1 MSDQSSNRPL
11 TSKAVTYKSRGGYE
25 VIGFVERTVRAP
37 AVGEVRIE
45 VKAAAVNP
53 TDILLRDP
61 GYGNQDP
68 GYGNQT
74 SHIVPGMDAA
84 GVIES
89 VGPGVS
95 RLHPGEKVIAAVNP
109 VRPEGGAQAQHIV
122 VPAASVVPIPEGVSL
137 AEAATLPMNGL
148 TALNALEIAALK
160 KGQILAVSGG
170 TGLLAQYAIAA
181 AKRQGIKVIADAK
194 PADAEL
200 VRGYGADIVVERGPG
215 FAAAIRRELPNGAD
229 ALLDT
234 ALLGEKSFSA
244 IRDGGIYIPVR
255 GWGDKP
261 AERGIKIKPMMVSGV
276 LERTEWLQL
285 LRNMVAAGEIKLRVV
300 EEYAPTKAA
309 DAQRALVAGSPRG
322 RPVILF

>member
-1 MSDQSSNRPL
+1 MTEHSVHQPL
-11 TSKAVTYKSRGGYE
+11 SGRAITYKGPGGYE
-25 VIGFVERTVRAP
+25 VIELAQRTVRP
-37 AVGEVRIE
+37 PGVGEVRIN

-53 TDILLRDP
+53 TDLGLRERGIPD
-61 GYGNQDP
+61 QIW
-68 GYGNQT
+68 T
-74 SHIVPGMDAA
+74 VVPGMDAA
-84 GVIES
+84 GIIES

-95 RLHPGEKVIAAVNP
+95 RLQTGQKVMAAVMP
-109 VRPEGGAQAQHIV
+109 RRSEGGAQAQHIV

-137 AEAATLPMNGL
+137 AQASILLMTGL

-170 TGLLAQYAIAA
+170 AGLLAQYAIAA
-181 AKRQGIKVIADAK
+181 AKRQGIKVIADAN

-200 VRGYGADIVVERGPG
+200 VRSYGADIVVERGPG
-215 FAAAIRRELPNGAD
+215 FAEAIRRELPNGVD

-234 ALLGEKSFSA
+234 ASLGEKSFAA

-261 AERGIKIKPMMVSGV
+261 AERGIKIKPMTVSGV
-276 LERTEWLQL
+276 LERTEWLEL

>member
-1 MSDQSSNRPL
+1 MAEQSANRPL

-25 VIGFVERTVRAP
+25 VIEIAERTVRAP
-37 AVGEVRIE
+37 AAGEVRIE

-61 GYGNQDP
+61 GYGDQDP
-68 GYGNQT
+68 RFANLT
-74 SHIVPGMDAA
+74 SNIVPGMDAA
-84 GVIES
+84 GIIES

-95 RLHPGEKVIAAVNP
+95 RLHAGEKVMAAVMP
-109 VRPEGGAQAQHIV
+109 LRPEGGAQAQHIV

-137 AEAATLPMNGL
+137 AEASTLPMNGL
-148 TALNALEIAALK
+148 TALNALDIAAFK
-160 KGQILAVSGG
+160 RGQILAVSGG
-170 TGLLAQYAIAA
+170 AGLLAQYAIPA
-181 AKRQGIKVIADAK
+181 AKRQGIKVIADAR

-215 FAAAIRRELPNGAD
+215 FAEAIRRELPNGAD

-234 ALLGEKSFSA
+234 ALLGEASFGA

-255 GWGDKP
+255 GWGDRS
-261 AERGIKIKPMMVSGV
+261 AERGIEIKPMMVGDV
-276 LERTEWLQL
+276 LERTEWLEL
-285 LRNMVAAGEIKLRVV
+285 LRNMVAAGEIKLRAV
-300 EEYAPTKAA
+300 EKYAPTKAA

>member
-1 MSDQSSNRPL
+1 MAEQSANWPL
-11 TSKAVTYKSRGGYE
+11 TSKAVTYKSLGGYE
-25 VIGFVERTVRAP
+25 VIEIVERTVRAP
-37 AVGEVRIE
+37 AASEVRIE

-61 GYGNQDP
+61 DFGD
-68 GYGNQT
+68 QT
-74 SHIVPGMDAA
+74 SLIVPGMDAA
-84 GVIES
+84 GIIES

-95 RLHPGEKVIAAVNP
+95 RLHAGEKVMAAVMP
-109 VRPEGGAQAQHIV
+109 LRPEGGAQARHIV

-137 AEAATLPMNGL
+137 AQASTLPMTGL
-148 TALNALEIAALK
+148 TAFNALEIAALK

-170 TGLLAQYAIAA
+170 AGLLAQYAIAA

-200 VRGYGADIVVERGPG
+200 VRSYGADIVIERGPG
-215 FAAAIRRELPNGAD
+215 FAEAVRRELPNGAD

-234 ALLGEKSFSA
+234 AVLGEKSFGA

-255 GWGDKP
+255 GWADKP
-261 AERGIKIKPMMVSGV
+261 AERGIKIKPMLVSDV
-276 LERTEWLQL
+276 LERTEWLEL

-300 EEYAPTKAA
+300 AEYAPEQTAN
-309 DAQRALVAGSPRG
+309 AQRALEAGSLRG
-322 RPVILF
+322 RPVMLF